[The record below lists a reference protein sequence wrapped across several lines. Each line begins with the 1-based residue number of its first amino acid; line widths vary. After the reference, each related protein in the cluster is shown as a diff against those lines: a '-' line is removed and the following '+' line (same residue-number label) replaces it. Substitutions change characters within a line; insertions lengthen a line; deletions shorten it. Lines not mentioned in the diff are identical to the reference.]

1 MNIRNRIQYLYM
13 TGAVTPT
20 IKLTSNQMLKS
31 YQFRVTHEVI
41 FALYTLVLKE
51 RVYVIIRGI
60 YLTFFES

>member
-31 YQFRVTHEVI
+31 YQFRVTYEVI
-41 FALYTLVLKE
+41 FDLYILVLKE

-60 YLTFFES
+60 YLTFFER

>member
-41 FALYTLVLKE
+41 FALYILVLKE

-60 YLTFFES
+60 YLTFFER